1 MPLSAQRWTEIRDDW
16 EWRTEMQTTQVRLPE
31 ANVVIALAT
40 SGDCAGPYQDAHDF
54 LNARGAV
61 DSGEQIDL
69 LFVVAEASDPFW
81 PSRTANLCRRATLA
95 LVLPMVCV
103 EKGAE
108 QFPAGPTVYYEWMLR
123 FFDALVVT
131 DAAPIDVLR
140 HCVDFLSPGVIG
152 TDFADLHACLAGT
165 RILWFH
171 RIDAA
176 PDSRTSDAIG
186 RDASLRSQLERAS
199 HVLAVAYIRDTD
211 PAFTTIGDLR
221 AMSSGATMVAQAC
234 PRQAGTLPSMSL
246 LLAETR
252 REGDLIERERPDDQ
266 SVLEIERVSISQRS

>member
-1 MPLSAQRWTEIRDDW
+1 
-16 EWRTEMQTTQVRLPE
+16 MQTTQVRLPE

-69 LFVVAEASDPFW
+69 LFVVANASDPSW
-81 PSRTANLCRRATLA
+81 PSSTADLCRRATLA
-95 LVLPMVCV
+95 LVQPMVCA
-103 EKGAE
+103 EKGVE

-131 DAAPIDVLR
+131 DAAPVDVLR

-171 RIDAA
+171 RVDAA
-176 PDSRTSDAIG
+176 PDSRMSDVIA
-186 RDASLRSQLERAS
+186 RDASLRSQLQRAS
-199 HVLAVAYIRDTD
+199 HVLAVAYIGDTD
-211 PAFTTIGDLR
+211 LAFATIDDLG

-234 PRQAGTLPSMSL
+234 PRQAGTLPSMTL

-252 REGDLIERERPDDQ
+252 REDALMGRERPDDQ
-266 SVLEIERVSISQRS
+266 SASEIERVSISQRS

>member
-1 MPLSAQRWTEIRDDW
+1 
-16 EWRTEMQTTQVRLPE
+16 MQTTQVQLPE

-54 LNARGAV
+54 LDARGAV

-69 LFVVAEASDPFW
+69 LFVVANASDPIW

-95 LVLPMVCV
+95 LVQPMVCA

-108 QFPAGPTVYYEWMLR
+108 QFPAEPTVYYEWMLR

-171 RIDAA
+171 RVDAA
-176 PDSRTSDAIG
+176 SAGQASDMIA
-186 RDASLRSQLERAS
+186 RDASLRSQLQRAS
-199 HVLAVAYIRDTD
+199 HVMAVAYTGDTD
-211 PAFTTIGDLR
+211 PAFATIDDLG

-234 PRQAGTLPSMSL
+234 PRQADTLASVSL
-246 LLAETR
+246 LLAESR
-252 REGDLIERERPDDQ
+252 RESDLIERERPDDQ
-266 SVLEIERVSISQRS
+266 SLLEIERALITYRS

>member
-1 MPLSAQRWTEIRDDW
+1 
-16 EWRTEMQTTQVRLPE
+16 MQITQARLPE
-31 ANVVIALAT
+31 ANVVVVLVT
-40 SGDCAGPYQDAHDF
+40 SDRSGASDHDAHEF
-54 LNARGAV
+54 LSTRGVA
-61 DSGEQIDL
+61 DSGQHVDL

-123 FFDALVVT
+123 FFDALIVT

-171 RIDAA
+171 RVDAA
-176 PDSRTSDAIG
+176 PDSRMSDVIA
-186 RDASLRSQLERAS
+186 RDASLRSQIQRAS
-199 HVLAVAYIRDTD
+199 HVMAVAYTGDTD
-211 PAFTTIGDLR
+211 PAFATIDDLG
-221 AMSSGATMVAQAC
+221 AMSSDATMVAQAC
-234 PRQAGTLPSMSL
+234 PRQADTLPSMSL
-246 LLAETR
+246 LLAETH

-266 SVLEIERVSISQRS
+266 SVLEIERALITLRS